1 MKFLYNIIQSLSKEE
16 IRFYKLFVGR
26 TKQSKERKDLI
37 LFDLIK
43 NSPSEDV
50 NKKAIDKLKVKSNN
64 YYQLKNRVYHDLNN
78 SIVWQHISKDH
89 QSQSFSFVLLSRVYK
104 NKGELEIAYHYLK
117 TAEKEGIKNELYE
130 ILSIVYSEIIELS
143 HELISVDL
151 DHYLKLKKENS
162 LVVQEIDEIDA
173 LLAKLMYDIKTKQN
187 FAKSDAS
194 VLDLL
199 DKYYKENSKKKTVLD
214 SPRFRL
220 RLFKMYSRLLL
231 QKEDYTSL
239 EQFLVRTYN
248 DFVSDGLFNRSNHND
263 KLTLLTYLTNC
274 FYKTKQ
280 YSKSLEFA
288 EILNVAMK
296 EFDGFLNEKYVFY
309 YFNSL
314 VLNYAVED
322 KEKALDILKEA
333 KNNASI
339 KKLPAYISFIY
350 LNTSLIYFQ
359 QEKYSLASTNISRL
373 IQQDDFLSLDK
384 VFQLKLLIVELI
396 IRLELNQ
403 EDRILKQVQFINK
416 EYKSTLSQD
425 QLKRDAQ
432 VLELIVMVLNKE
444 VINSKVESITSSKSD
459 EQSRSIDIIS
469 YNDWMK
475 TLL

>member
-26 TKQSKERKDLI
+26 TKQSKERKDLV

-194 VLDLL
+194 VLELL
-199 DKYYKENSKKKTVLD
+199 SKYYKENAKKKTVLD

-288 EILNVAMK
+288 EILNEAMK

-314 VLNYAVED
+314 VLNYAIED
-322 KEKALDILKEA
+322 KEKALDVLKEA

-403 EDRILKQVQFINK
+403 EDRILKQVRFINK
-416 EYKSTLSQD
+416 EYKSLLSQD

-432 VLELIVMVLNKE
+432 VLKLIVMVLNKE
-444 VINSKVESITSSKSD
+444 DISSKVESITSSKSD

>member
-26 TKQSKERKDLI
+26 TKQSKERKDLV
-37 LFDLIK
+37 LFELIK
-43 NSPSEDV
+43 NSPSDDV

-194 VLDLL
+194 VLELL
-199 DKYYKENSKKKTVLD
+199 SKYYKENAKKKTVLD

-288 EILNVAMK
+288 EILNEAMK

-314 VLNYAVED
+314 VLNYAIED
-322 KEKALDILKEA
+322 KEKALDVLKEA

-403 EDRILKQVQFINK
+403 EDRILKQVRFINK
-416 EYKSTLSQD
+416 EYKSLLSQD

-432 VLELIVMVLNKE
+432 VLKLIVMVLNKE
-444 VINSKVESITSSKSD
+444 DISSKVESITSSKSD

>member
-26 TKQSKERKDLI
+26 TKQSKERKDLV

-194 VLDLL
+194 VLELL
-199 DKYYKENSKKKTVLD
+199 SKYYKENAKKKTVLD

-288 EILNVAMK
+288 EILNIAMK

-314 VLNYAVED
+314 VLNYAIED
-322 KEKALDILKEA
+322 KEKALEVLKEA
-333 KNNASI
+333 KNNVSI

-384 VFQLKLLIVELI
+384 VFQLKLLVVELI

-403 EDRILKQVQFINK
+403 EDRILKQVRFINK
-416 EYKSTLSQD
+416 EYKSLLSQD

-444 VINSKVESITSSKSD
+444 DISSNVESITSSKSD

>member
-194 VLDLL
+194 VLELL
-199 DKYYKENSKKKTVLD
+199 GKYYKENAKKKTVLD

-239 EQFLVRTYN
+239 EQFLVHTFT

>member
-37 LFDLIK
+37 LFDIIK
-43 NSPSEDV
+43 NSPSDDV

-151 DHYLKLKKENS
+151 DHYLKLKIENS

-194 VLDLL
+194 VLELL
-199 DKYYKENSKKKTVLD
+199 NKYYKENAKKKIVLD

-231 QKEDYTSL
+231 QKADYTSL
-239 EQFLVRTYN
+239 EQFLVRSYN

-322 KEKALDILKEA
+322 KEKALDVLKEA

-339 KKLPAYISFIY
+339 KKLPAYTSFIY

-359 QEKYSLASTNISRL
+359 QEKYSLACTNISRL

-396 IRLELNQ
+396 VRLELNQ
-403 EDRILKQVQFINK
+403 EDKILKQVRFINK
-416 EYKSTLSQD
+416 EYKSTLSKN

-444 VINSKVESITSSKSD
+444 DISSKVESIASSKSD

>member
-26 TKQSKERKDLI
+26 TKQSKERKDLV

-194 VLDLL
+194 VLELL
-199 DKYYKENSKKKTVLD
+199 SKYYKENAKKKTVLD

-288 EILNVAMK
+288 EILNLAMK

-314 VLNYAVED
+314 VLNYAIED
-322 KEKALDILKEA
+322 KEKALDVLKEA

-416 EYKSTLSQD
+416 EYKSLLSQD

-444 VINSKVESITSSKSD
+444 DISSNVESITSSKSD

>member
-194 VLDLL
+194 VLELL
-199 DKYYKENSKKKTVLD
+199 SKYYKENAKKKTVLD

-239 EQFLVRTYN
+239 EQFLVHTFT

>member
-26 TKQSKERKDLI
+26 TKQSKERKDLV
-37 LFDLIK
+37 LFELIK

-194 VLDLL
+194 VLELL
-199 DKYYKENSKKKTVLD
+199 SKYYKENAKKKTVLD

-288 EILNVAMK
+288 EILNEAMK

-314 VLNYAVED
+314 VLNYAIED
-322 KEKALDILKEA
+322 KEKALDVLKEA

-403 EDRILKQVQFINK
+403 EDRILKQVRFINK
-416 EYKSTLSQD
+416 EYKSLLSQD

-432 VLELIVMVLNKE
+432 VLKLIVMVLNKE
-444 VINSKVESITSSKSD
+444 DISSKVESITSSKSD

>member
-37 LFDLIK
+37 LFNIIK
-43 NSPSEDV
+43 NSPSDDV

-117 TAEKEGIKNELYE
+117 TAEKEGLKNELYE

-151 DHYLKLKKENS
+151 DHYLKLKIENS

-194 VLDLL
+194 VLELL
-199 DKYYKENSKKKTVLD
+199 SKYYKENVKKKTVLD

-239 EQFLVRTYN
+239 EQFLVRSYN

-314 VLNYAVED
+314 VLNYSVKD
-322 KEKALDILKEA
+322 KEKALDVLKEA

-403 EDRILKQVQFINK
+403 EDRILKQVRFINK
-416 EYKSTLSQD
+416 EYKSTLSKN

-444 VINSKVESITSSKSD
+444 DISSKVESITSSKSD

>member
-194 VLDLL
+194 VLELL
-199 DKYYKENSKKKTVLD
+199 SKYYKENAKKKTVLD

-314 VLNYAVED
+314 VLNYAIED
-322 KEKALDILKEA
+322 KEKALDVLKEA

-373 IQQDDFLSLDK
+373 IQQHDFLSLDK

-403 EDRILKQVQFINK
+403 EDRILKQVRFINK
-416 EYKSTLSQD
+416 EYKSLLSQD

-444 VINSKVESITSSKSD
+444 DISSKVESITSSKSD

>member
-194 VLDLL
+194 VLELL
-199 DKYYKENSKKKTVLD
+199 GKYYKENAKKKTVLD

-239 EQFLVRTYN
+239 EQFLVHTFT

-314 VLNYAVED
+314 VLNYAIED
-322 KEKALDILKEA
+322 KEKALDVLKEA

>member
-239 EQFLVRTYN
+239 EQFLVHTFT

>member
-239 EQFLVRTYN
+239 EQFLVHTFT

-416 EYKSTLSQD
+416 EYKSLLSQD

-432 VLELIVMVLNKE
+432 VLDLIVMVLNKE
-444 VINSKVESITSSKSD
+444 DISSKVESITSSKSD

>member
-37 LFDLIK
+37 LFNIIK
-43 NSPSEDV
+43 NSPSDDV

-151 DHYLKLKKENS
+151 DHYLKLKIENS

-194 VLDLL
+194 VLELL
-199 DKYYKENSKKKTVLD
+199 SKYYKENVKKKTVLD

-239 EQFLVRTYN
+239 EQFLVRSYN

-314 VLNYAVED
+314 VLNYSVKD
-322 KEKALDILKEA
+322 KEKALDVLKEA

-403 EDRILKQVQFINK
+403 EDRILKQVRFINK
-416 EYKSTLSQD
+416 EYKSTLSKN

-444 VINSKVESITSSKSD
+444 DISSKVESITSSKSD

>member
-143 HELISVDL
+143 NELISVDL

-194 VLDLL
+194 VLELL
-199 DKYYKENSKKKTVLD
+199 SKYYKENAKKKTVLD

-231 QKEDYTSL
+231 QKKDYTSL

-314 VLNYAVED
+314 VLNYAIED
-322 KEKALDILKEA
+322 KEKALDVLKEA

-403 EDRILKQVQFINK
+403 EDRILKQVRFINK
-416 EYKSTLSQD
+416 EYKSLLSQD

-444 VINSKVESITSSKSD
+444 DISSKVESITSSKSD

>member
-37 LFDLIK
+37 LFDIIK
-43 NSPSEDV
+43 NSPSDDV

-151 DHYLKLKKENS
+151 DHYLKLKIENS

-194 VLDLL
+194 VLELL
-199 DKYYKENSKKKTVLD
+199 NKYYKENAKKKIVLD

-231 QKEDYTSL
+231 QKADYTSL
-239 EQFLVRTYN
+239 EQFLVRSYN

-322 KEKALDILKEA
+322 KEKALDVLKEA

-339 KKLPAYISFIY
+339 KKLPAYTSFIY

-359 QEKYSLASTNISRL
+359 QEKYSLACTNISRL

-396 IRLELNQ
+396 VRLELNQ
-403 EDRILKQVQFINK
+403 EDKILKQVRFINK
-416 EYKSTLSQD
+416 EYKSTL
-425 QLKRDAQ
+425 
-432 VLELIVMVLNKE
+432 
-444 VINSKVESITSSKSD
+444 
-459 EQSRSIDIIS
+459 
-469 YNDWMK
+469 
-475 TLL
+475 

>member
-1 MKFLYNIIQSLSKEE
+1 
-16 IRFYKLFVGR
+16 
-26 TKQSKERKDLI
+26 
-37 LFDLIK
+37 
-43 NSPSEDV
+43 
-50 NKKAIDKLKVKSNN
+50 
-64 YYQLKNRVYHDLNN
+64 
-78 SIVWQHISKDH
+78 
-89 QSQSFSFVLLSRVYK
+89 
-104 NKGELEIAYHYLK
+104 
-117 TAEKEGIKNELYE
+117 
-130 ILSIVYSEIIELS
+130 
-143 HELISVDL
+143 
-151 DHYLKLKKENS
+151 
-162 LVVQEIDEIDA
+162 
-173 LLAKLMYDIKTKQN
+173 
-187 FAKSDAS
+187 
-194 VLDLL
+194 
-199 DKYYKENSKKKTVLD
+199 
-214 SPRFRL
+214 
-220 RLFKMYSRLLL
+220 MYSRLLL

-314 VLNYAVED
+314 VLNYAIED
-322 KEKALDILKEA
+322 KEKALDVLKEA
-333 KNNASI
+333 KNNTSI

-403 EDRILKQVQFINK
+403 GDRILKQVQFINK
-416 EYKSTLSQD
+416 EYKSLLSQD

-432 VLELIVMVLNKE
+432 VLDLIVMVLNKE
-444 VINSKVESITSSKSD
+444 DISSKVESITSSKSD

>member
-37 LFDLIK
+37 LFELIK
-43 NSPSEDV
+43 NSPSDDI

-78 SIVWQHISKDH
+78 SMVWQHISKDN
-89 QSQSFSFVLLSRVYK
+89 QSQSFSYVLLSRVYK

-151 DHYLKLKKENS
+151 NHYLKLKKENI
-162 LVVQEIDEIDA
+162 LVVQEIDEIDN

-194 VLDLL
+194 MLELL
-199 DKYYKENSKKKTVLD
+199 DKYYKKNVKKKTVIN

-248 DFVSDGLFNRSNHND
+248 DFVSDDLFSRSNHND

-288 EILNVAMK
+288 DILNVAMK

-322 KEKALDILKEA
+322 KEKALDVLKEA
-333 KNNASI
+333 KKNTSI

-373 IQQDDFLSLDK
+373 IQQKDFLSLDK

-432 VLELIVMVLNKE
+432 ILELIVMVLNKE
-444 VINSKVESITSSKSD
+444 DISSKVESITSSKSD